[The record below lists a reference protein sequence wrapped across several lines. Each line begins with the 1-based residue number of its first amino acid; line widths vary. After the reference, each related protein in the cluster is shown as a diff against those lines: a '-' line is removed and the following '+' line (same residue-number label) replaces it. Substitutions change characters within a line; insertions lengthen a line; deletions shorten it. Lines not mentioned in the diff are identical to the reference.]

1 MTPYESPDMLR
12 QRVDALTRLVQVSL
26 VLNSTQALDPLLR
39 FIMDSASALVDAEAA
54 SILLLDKDTRDL
66 VFAASS
72 SAGSQG
78 LIGQP
83 VPQEGS
89 IAGQVLREN
98 RPLAIND
105 ARRDPRHYRGVDQ
118 LTQFETRSVLGV
130 PMLIKERPIGVLEAV
145 NKRSGS
151 WTVQDRTTLTILAAQ
166 AAVAIENARL
176 VSALQRANQDLSR
189 LDALKSQF
197 IAVASHELRT
207 PLGIILG
214 YASFLKEEAQ
224 GAASA
229 HAEAVFR
236 GALQLRAVIEQ
247 LTNLGYLKEH
257 GRVELARAWTP
268 LAGLLHTAVQ
278 DITSLAEAKRH
289 RLSVSLPPDAPD
301 VYVDAARMQ
310 SALSNVLNN
319 AVKFTPEDGTI
330 ALRAEV
336 RAGEVWIS
344 VSDSGIG
351 FPPEERE
358 KIFEEFYQVEDHL
371 TRHYGGIGLGLAIAR
386 ALVEAHGGR
395 IWAESAG
402 PGRGATFTLS
412 LPLDAD
418 LPPLG

>member
-1 MTPYESPDMLR
+1 MATHESPEVLR
-12 QRVDALTRLVQVSL
+12 QRVDTLTRLVQVSL
-26 VLNSTQALDPLLR
+26 VLNSTLALDPLLR

-54 SILLLDKDTRDL
+54 SILLLDSDTHHL

-105 ARRDPRHYRGVDQ
+105 VRRDPRHYRRMDEI
-118 LTQFETRSVLGV
+118 TQFETRSVLGV

-145 NKRSGS
+145 NKRVGP
-151 WTVQDRTTLTILAAQ
+151 WTVQDRTTLTILASQ

-176 VSALQRANQDLSR
+176 VSALQKANQELSR
-189 LDALKSQF
+189 LDTLKNQF
-197 IAVASHELRT
+197 IAIASHELRT

-224 GAASA
+224 GAVSA

-236 GALQLRAVIEQ
+236 SALQLRAVIEQ
-247 LTNLGYLKEH
+247 LTNLGYLKQH
-257 GRVELARAWTP
+257 GGVELVRAWTP
-268 LAGLLHTAVQ
+268 LADLLHAAEQ
-278 DITSLAEAKRH
+278 DIASLAEAKRH
-289 RLSVSLPPDAPD
+289 RLNVLIPADAPAL
-301 VYVDAARMQ
+301 YVDAARVQ
-310 SALSNVLNN
+310 SALGNLLNN
-319 AVKFTPEDGTI
+319 AVKFTPEGGTI
-330 ALRAEV
+330 TLRAEV
-336 RAGEVWIS
+336 KPSEVWVI
-344 VSDSGIG
+344 VSDNGIG
-351 FPPEERE
+351 FPPDQRE

-386 ALVEAHGGR
+386 ALIEAHGGR

-402 PGRGATFTLS
+402 PGQGATFTFC

-418 LPPLG
+418 LPPLL